1 MINNKIIITI
11 KIIIYKSINWI
22 SKIIRTILMQKSIS
36 CLFQTQIEKHKLLNV
51 VDLKNKLIIIIQ
63 LQMMIKK
70 I

>member
-22 SKIIRTILMQKSIS
+22 SKIIRTILMQKSTS